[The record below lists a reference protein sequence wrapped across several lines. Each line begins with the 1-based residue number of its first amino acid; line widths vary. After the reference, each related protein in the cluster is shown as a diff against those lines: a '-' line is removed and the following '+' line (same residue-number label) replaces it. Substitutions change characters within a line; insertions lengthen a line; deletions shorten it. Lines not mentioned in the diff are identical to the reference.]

1 MKVLAVAIV
10 VPLCIDTTGY
20 TRVVIVEY
28 AKRRLALLER
38 NGGVRDFVEH
48 PRIIRCSAR
57 RSHC

>member
-10 VPLCIDTTGY
+10 VPFRIDTTGY
-20 TRVVIVEY
+20 TRVVIIEY
-28 AKRRLALLER
+28 AQRRLALLER
-38 NGGVRDFVEH
+38 NGGVSDFVEH